1 MRQGFFIS
9 LEGGEGCGKTTQ
21 AKLLHK
27 KLQEKGYNTVLTRE
41 PGGSEG
47 AELIRNLLVTG
58 DTNRWES
65 ITEVLL
71 LFAARVEHIENTIK
85 PALNKGKIVIS
96 DRFTDSTIAYQGYG
110 HKLGKEKI
118 SKIQNITIGDFEPNL
133 TIFLK
138 LPVES
143 GLKRAN
149 LRKDSDQRYEKMDH
163 DFHKRLFEGFNNIAK
178 DNPNRFKIIDASGS
192 IEEIEKSIFHLVSD
206 FIKSIS

>member
-1 MRQGFFIS
+1 LRQGFFIS

-21 AKLLHK
+21 AKLLHN